1 MIEIVFKGGIMMWPI
16 IISSIIA
23 LAIIIER
30 LIRFSQVSI
39 DTRKF
44 MKDVVALIE
53 KGKIQDA
60 LSLAESLSSPVAAVV
75 SAGLRKYGRSRE
87 EIEEAM
93 KDASIYEI
101 PRLEKNL
108 TGLATI
114 AHITPL
120 MGLLGTVLGMVHTFQ
135 IVQMKATAFAPVN
148 PADLAGGIWEALIT
162 TAAGLF
168 VAIPTYVA
176 YNYFVSRVNN
186 IVIDMERSAIDVI
199 LAMSE

>member
-1 MIEIVFKGGIMMWPI
+1 MISVVLKGGIMMWPI
-16 IISSIIA
+16 MLCSVIA
-23 LAIIIER
+23 VAIIIER
-30 LIRFSQVSI
+30 FIRFSQMSI
-39 DTRKF
+39 DTQRF
-44 MKDVVALIE
+44 ISDIVSLVE
-53 KGKIQDA
+53 KGKVQDA
-60 LSLAESLSSPVAAVV
+60 IILAEETPGPVASVV
-75 SAGLRKYGRSRE
+75 KAGLRKYGRSRE

-101 PRLEKNL
+101 PKLEKNL

-135 IVQMKATAFAPVN
+135 IVQSKATAFSPVN
-148 PADLAGGIWEALIT
+148 PADLAGGIWEALLT

-176 YNYFVSRVNN
+176 YNYFVSRTNN
-186 IVIDMERSAIDVI
+186 MVIDMERSAVDLL
-199 LAMSE
+199 LAMTN